1 MSSTPAS
8 SLDRGRKFSIQMADT
23 CLARHPLLAQT
34 WEYQFGVVLKGI
46 EQVWLATGDAR
57 YLAYIRANIDA
68 FVQADGSIRTYSPDD
83 FNLDL
88 IHTGTLLF
96 ELLRVTGDERYRRA
110 ILLLRSQLA
119 HHPRNSEGGFWHK
132 SIYPDQMWL
141 DGIYMAG
148 PFYTRYGRDFNEPA
162 AFDDE
167 GHQVA
172 LIEKHLRD
180 AHSGLLYHGWDAT
193 RSRPWADPHTG
204 CSPHFWGRAVGWYA
218 MALVD
223 MLDFLPR
230 DHPARPAFLEDFCSV
245 LSALAKVQDPTSGL
259 WYQVLDQG
267 ARVGNYLE
275 TSASCMAV
283 YAAAKGVRL
292 GYLAPEY
299 RAMAEKAYDGIV
311 RDKLGVDD
319 KGYLDLRDICKVAGL
334 SGTVPQPQRDGSF
347 EYYIHEPVV
356 SNDYKG
362 VGAFILASVEIE
374 NK

>member
-1 MSSTPAS
+1 M
-8 SLDRGRKFSIQMADT
+8 KFSLRMADT
-23 CLARHPLLAQT
+23 CLARYPLLAQT

-46 EQVWLATGDAR
+46 EQVWLASGDPR
-57 YLAYIRANIDA
+57 YRAYIQANIDA
-68 FVQADGSIRTYSPDD
+68 FVQPDGRIRTYSPDD

-96 ELLRVTGDERYRRA
+96 ELLRASGDERYRRA

-119 HHPRNSEGGFWHK
+119 RHPRNSEGGFWHK

-148 PFYTRYGRDFNEPA
+148 PFYARFGRDFHEPS
-162 AFDDE
+162 AFDDVA
-167 GHQVA
+167 HQVT

-180 AHSGLLYHGWDAT
+180 PHSGLLYHGWDAT
-193 RSRPWADPHTG
+193 RSRPWADPRTG

-223 MLDFLPR
+223 MLDFFPG
-230 DHPARPAFLEDFCSV
+230 DHPARPALLDEFCR
-245 LSALAKVQDPTSGL
+245 LLAALAKVQDSVSGL

-267 ARVGNYLE
+267 ARPGNYLE

-292 GYLAPEY
+292 GYLPVEY
-299 RAMAEKAYDGIV
+299 RAMAEAAYAGIL
-311 RDKLGVDD
+311 RDKLSVD
-319 KGYLDLRDICKVAGL
+319 GAGLLDLRDICKVAGL

-347 EYYIHEPVV
+347 EYYIQEPVV

-362 VGAFILASVEIE
+362 LGAFILASVEIE
-374 NK
+374 AQ